1 MAGRIRDPFAP
12 GDAPEGDRREGG
24 DVTGAGHEDGVTG
37 AKAASRTV
45 PAHAVLFPAA
55 TVFAALAVPLWA
67 LQYAG
72 VLGPPPGFGP
82 GAWHGHEMIF
92 GYALAVVGGFL
103 VTRASRMAV
112 LALVCA
118 WVAGRVVFL
127 SVDLPPLVEGIVL
140 LAYPVCLFTLGGVP
154 FLRGA
159 KSWQNRIFA
168 PLIAAFA
175 LAELAY
181 LTGAFGAL
189 AGGEGRGLVLGL
201 DLVTLL
207 LFVMGG
213 RVISAATSGAVRRK
227 SGLVTRRA
235 QPRLEALGLASLVTL
250 AVLDFLGGPAVATA
264 AAALGSAA
272 VVMARLVRWRAWQVT
287 GFVPVSSL
295 HLGYAWL
302 GLGLALRASSEA
314 YGAPGPVDA
323 FHGVAVGALGTLT
336 LAMMARV
343 SLQRGRWEIAF
354 PATVVAAVVLITAA
368 TLFRLL
374 AAVPEV
380 RPGMVAAAAVC
391 WSAAFVAFACFL
403 WRLYRAS
410 RARRLASAR

>member
-1 MAGRIRDPFAP
+1 
-12 GDAPEGDRREGG
+12 
-24 DVTGAGHEDGVTG
+24 
-37 AKAASRTV
+37 V
-45 PAHAVLFPAA
+45 PAHTLLFPAA

-67 LQYAG
+67 LQYSG
-72 VLGPPPGFGP
+72 LLGPPPGFGP

-103 VTRASRMAV
+103 VTRASGTAV

-127 SVDLPPLVEGIVL
+127 SVDLPPLVEGVVL
-140 LAYPVCLFTLGGVP
+140 LAYPVCLFAFAGVP

-159 KSWQNRIFA
+159 KSWQNRVFA

-181 LTGAFGAL
+181 LTGVLGPL
-189 AGGEGRGLVLGL
+189 AGGQGRGLVLGL

-213 RVISAATSGAVRRK
+213 RVISAATSGAIRRK

-235 QPRLEALGLASLVTL
+235 QPRLEALGVAALVTL
-250 AVLDFLGGPAVATA
+250 IVLDFLGGPAAATA
-264 AAALGSAA
+264 AAALMAAA
-272 VVMARLVRWRAWQVT
+272 VVMARLVRWRVWEVIDC
-287 GFVPVSSL
+287 VPVSSL

-314 YGAPGPVDA
+314 FGAPGPVDA
-323 FHGVAVGALGTLT
+323 FHGVTVGALGTLT

-343 SLQRGRWEIAF
+343 SLQRGRWLIAF
-354 PATVVAAVVLITAA
+354 PPTVVAAIALVTAA

-380 RPGMVAAAAVC
+380 RLAMVAAAAVC
-391 WSAAFVAFACFL
+391 WSAAFVAFAAFL
-403 WRLYRAS
+403 FRLYLLS
-410 RARRLASAR
+410 RTRSDARPF